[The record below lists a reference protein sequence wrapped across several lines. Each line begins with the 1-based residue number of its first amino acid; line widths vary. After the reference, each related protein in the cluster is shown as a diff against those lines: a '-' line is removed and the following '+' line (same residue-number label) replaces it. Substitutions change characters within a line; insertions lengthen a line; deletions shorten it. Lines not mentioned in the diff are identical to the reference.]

1 MIHGCFLFSDGC
13 SWVPCLFRTVKLST
27 VLQNNPPWPRNLQ
40 FSSIFC
46 IFEPFPAVTVWF
58 WDPSSHT
65 EDDWG
70 TQTTIK
76 KRSNIHRCSRK
87 KPDALR
93 DGRMSKFFLFCRNI
107 IFFPFITALW
117 KQQKLFACFPEDKLS
132 TIYLDPQI
140 QKVFTPW
147 LLMLQ
152 TKGSQTFEWGYLN
165 NFSFF
170 VWNKCKHILC
180 KIFYSGVRTVLNKK

>member
-1 MIHGCFLFSDGC
+1 MARGIFSFSASFAFLNLFQQWLYDFGIHLFT
-13 SWVPCLFRTVKLST
+13 LRTIEGLKQL
-27 VLQNNPPWPRNLQ
+27 L
-40 FSSIFC
+40 
-46 IFEPFPAVTVWF
+46 
-58 WDPSSHT
+58 
-65 EDDWG
+65 
-70 TQTTIK
+70 K
-76 KRSNIHRCSRK
+76 KGLNIHRCSRK

-93 DGRMSKFFLFCRNI
+93 DRRMSKFFLFCRNI

-132 TIYLDPQI
+132 TIYLDLQI

-180 KIFYSGVRTVLNKK
+180 KIS